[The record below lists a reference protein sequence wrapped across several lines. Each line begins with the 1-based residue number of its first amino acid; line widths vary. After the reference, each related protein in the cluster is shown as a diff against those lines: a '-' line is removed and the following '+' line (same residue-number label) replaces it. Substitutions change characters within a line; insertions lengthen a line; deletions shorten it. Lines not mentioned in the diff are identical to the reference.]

1 MTPENPAAIV
11 VAHPGH
17 EARIH
22 GWLERERPHVFVLT
36 DGAGRAGQP
45 RIAATAEY
53 LKRFGARPGCVFG
66 RLTDLEVYRALLA
79 RDFGVFLRLSE
90 ELAEA
95 LVSAG
100 VRVVAGDAAEGY
112 NPTHDIARLVTDAAV
127 EMARGASGE
136 TIADYDF
143 PIVRRPDHCPASLRA
158 ASVWL
163 RLDDA
168 AFSRKLAAA
177 FEFYPELAAEVR
189 DALGGF
195 DGEGAA
201 NFSDLKAANFFDFKE
216 DEHAATRLRGMDVFR
231 VECLRPVAPGARP
244 FERAKPFYEF
254 HGEGRVA
261 EGFYERVIRYRE
273 HVLPLADALAE
284 NALRRV

>member
-1 MTPENPAAIV
+1 MTSDHPSAIV

-17 EARIH
+17 EVRIH

-36 DGAGRAGQP
+36 DGAGRTGRP

-53 LKRFGARPGCVFG
+53 LKRFGARRGTVFG
-66 RLTDLEVYRALLA
+66 RHTDLEVYRALLA
-79 RDFGVFLRLSE
+79 RDFEMFLRLSE

-95 LVSAG
+95 LLAAR
-100 VRVVAGDAAEGY
+100 VRFVAGDAAEGY
-112 NPTHDIARLVTDAAV
+112 NTTHDIARLVTDAAV
-127 EMARGASGE
+127 EMARAASGGP
-136 TIADYDF
+136 IANYEF
-143 PIVRRPDHCPASLRA
+143 PVVRRPDHCPAALRA
-158 ASVWL
+158 SSVWL

-189 DALGGF
+189 EALQGF
-195 DGEGAA
+195 GREEVAD
-201 NFSDLKAANFFDFKE
+201 FFDLRE
-216 DEHAATRLRGMDVFR
+216 DEHAATELSGMDVFR
-231 VECLRPVAPGARP
+231 VECLRPAATAVRP
-244 FERAKPFYEF
+244 FECAKPFYEF
-254 HGEGRVA
+254 YGEGRVD

-273 HVLPLADALAE
+273 HVRPLADALNE